1 MIRPPPRSTLFPYTT
16 LFRSLGIQWGV
27 DYQTG
32 GKVSTNTFG
41 STTTGGQALT
51 GTTTTPV
58 FAAATGA
65 ENFAVNLPAT
75 GTAGTLGALGFLPRH
90 AGPPPPLPPAGSVR
104 MKIRASRNSM
114 GPSWTSSG
122 EPSINKKESSPE
134 VLVRDGETT

>member
-75 GTAGTLGALGFLPRH
+75 GTAGRLGAVCFILRNPRST
-90 AGPPPPLPPAGSVR
+90 PLLLR
-104 MKIRASRNSM
+104 
-114 GPSWTSSG
+114 
-122 EPSINKKESSPE
+122 
-134 VLVRDGETT
+134 